1 MHLQLVVWVLH
12 GAILIPKDASGK
24 SFWDEVTTESSCCI
38 HKYPQ
43 ILHLLTNISGGLK
56 GMQSYP
62 SIFLEGGGEDHT
74 SEMPSVESAYSTTV
88 CILCNSWIVSVYP
101 H

>member
-62 SIFLEGGGEDHT
+62 SKFLERGGGG
-74 SEMPSVESAYSTTV
+74 PY
-88 CILCNSWIVSVYP
+88 L
-101 H
+101 